1 MTTMTMSHDD
11 DDGGG
16 GDDDDGGRGA
26 AGAGASAG
34 NATLRLS
41 CSNDYERTLGI
52 PIGDGLYEQYGGL
65 LAEMHQVTRLEAS
78 VARGDGADDDGDDG
92 GGSAS
97 YDWDVDGDAVSR
109 GGGRAVNV
117 TFSALGAHA
126 VRVSRSL
133 AGSVLGMGGA
143 VTGEFT
149 VYAKYVRR
157 ELRDLSDSD
166 RERYFAAVHTLY
178 VVGQAE
184 GERRYGPDYRSAA
197 WLVREHLNGAAQQDC
212 DHWHDDAV
220 RGKQRA
226 RARA

>member
-1 MTTMTMSHDD
+1 MARGGRAGRARRRRRRRPRGVARRARVRRRRRGRRRRDAAA
-11 DDGGG
+11 GGG
-16 GDDDDGGRGA
+16 GGGGGGA
-26 AGAGASAG
+26 TAAAAA

-149 VYAKYVRR
+149 VYAKCVRAAR
-157 ELRDLSDSD
+157 PTPALLLLLPLLLILLILLLPLS
-166 RERYFAAVHTLY
+166 Y
-178 VVGQAE
+178 
-184 GERRYGPDYRSAA
+184 
-197 WLVREHLNGAAQQDC
+197 
-212 DHWHDDAV
+212 
-220 RGKQRA
+220 
-226 RARA
+226 